1 MALHV
6 HVVRVAGP
14 PGPVPYLRERGRRR
28 ADDVRGH
35 SGAATDARAV
45 DGRHGVRRGWAQG
58 RRAEGLFCSVFS
70 FEWRRLAGW
79 YEEDTGLF
87 FPKSYF

>member
-14 PGPVPYLRERGRRR
+14 PGPAPYLRERGRRP

-45 DGRHGVRRGWAQG
+45 DVGGDGHA
-58 RRAEGLFCSVFS
+58 
-70 FEWRRLAGW
+70 AG
-79 YEEDTGLF
+79 E
-87 FPKSYF
+87 